1 MPISPWVLPEGEEE
15 ARQENYLCDWLLTE
29 VEAPPSPPFAQG
41 LMPSSPWVLPEG
53 EEEEEDF
60 GDSALIFFPGLAPAS
75 EAVRL

>member
-1 MPISPWVLPEGEEE
+1 VLPEGE
-15 ARQENYLCDWLLTE
+15 
-29 VEAPPSPPFAQG
+29 
-41 LMPSSPWVLPEG
+41 